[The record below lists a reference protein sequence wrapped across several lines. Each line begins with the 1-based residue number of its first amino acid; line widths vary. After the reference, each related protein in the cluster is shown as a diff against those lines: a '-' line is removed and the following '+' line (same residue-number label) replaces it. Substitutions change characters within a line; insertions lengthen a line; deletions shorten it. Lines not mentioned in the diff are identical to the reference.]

1 MRTDE
6 DLVRGLTGSASDASL
21 RALYRVHGGAI
32 YGYALRRLGDRG
44 LAEEVVQEVFTR
56 VWRGAA
62 GFDSRQGGFRPWLYG
77 IAHNAVVDVERRRAV
92 RPGLAVHE
100 EEEGGSAD
108 EPIERAM
115 LRWQIRAALERLT
128 HDHREVIRMCHF
140 EGLTLREIA
149 ERSGIPLGT
158 VKSRL
163 SYALRNLRL
172 ALEEMGV
179 TP

>member
-1 MRTDE
+1 
-6 DLVRGLTGSASDASL
+6 
-21 RALYRVHGGAI
+21 
-32 YGYALRRLGDRG
+32 
-44 LAEEVVQEVFTR
+44 
-56 VWRGAA
+56 
-62 GFDSRQGGFRPWLYG
+62 
-77 IAHNAVVDVERRRAV
+77 NAVIDVERRRAV
-92 RPGLAVHE
+92 RPGLAIHE
-100 EEEGGSAD
+100 EEEEGSAD

-128 HDHREVIRMCHF
+128 PDHREVIRMCHF

-172 ALEEMGV
+172 SLEEMGV
-179 TP
+179 AP